1 MNLYILIYVKK
12 SKTPGDSK
20 KSLEEISK
28 GTWDR
33 KSKFPSC
40 LSTTEQH
47 KESSVEITG
56 SMCVEQLLCA
66 KDSASGIFVLWFIN
80 DLVFTFPQPCISDL
94 CLHINLQD

>member
-33 KSKFPSC
+33 KPTFPSC

-47 KESSVEITG
+47 KESSVELSNYYVLRT
-56 SMCVEQLLCA
+56 VLLEYL
-66 KDSASGIFVLWFIN
+66 SY
-80 DLVFTFPQPCISDL
+80 DLLMI
-94 CLHINLQD
+94 